1 MSIYAD
7 GMTYREVPISEAQ
20 REMIGDRVVIQ
31 LPTPILSAEVQRFS
45 PTAAL
50 LILHAQHCRAAVIGA
65 LEGLRDYEVHQRVLA
80 ELCIYYDLQERLVR
94 LLESAMDELLFD
106 VISLPTEHLDAQ
118 LASRVAL
125 ASDMARSVRA
135 KRAALEFLEDTQ

>member
-1 MSIYAD
+1 
-7 GMTYREVPISEAQ
+7 MTYREVPIGEAQ
-20 REMIGDRVVIQ
+20 REMIDDRVVIL
-31 LPTPILSAEVQRFS
+31 LPTPILSAEVRRFS

-50 LILHAQHCRAAVIGA
+50 LILHAQHCRAAVIRA

-125 ASDMARSVRA
+125 ASDMARSVCA
-135 KRAALEFLEDTQ
+135 KRAALECLE